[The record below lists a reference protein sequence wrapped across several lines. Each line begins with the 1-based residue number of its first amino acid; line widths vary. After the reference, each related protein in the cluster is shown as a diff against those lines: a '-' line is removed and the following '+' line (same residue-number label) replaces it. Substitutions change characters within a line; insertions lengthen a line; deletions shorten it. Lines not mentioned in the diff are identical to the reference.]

1 MALKS
6 LRDLYIEELRELY
19 SAEHQNLQAL
29 QKMVIVAN
37 QPQLKT
43 VLMKH
48 MDQTREQIQRLDRIF
63 EQLGVRSRGR
73 TCVGMHGLIKESRE
87 RLKQKKNP
95 AVLDA
100 GLISAAQRVEHYEM
114 AAYES
119 AHMLSERLGFSDAA
133 DALER
138 TIEEEEDADRELSVI
153 ALTMVDPQADPST
166 PRYGPGYYRDQ
177 GIQEGPIPPAG

>member
-6 LRDLYIEELRELY
+6 LRDLYIDELRDLH
-19 SAEHQNLQAL
+19 SAEQQNLKAL
-29 QKMVIVAN
+29 QTMVVAAN

-43 VLMKH
+43 VLMRH
-48 MDQTREQIQRLDRIF
+48 MDQTREQIERLDRIF
-63 EQLGVRSRGR
+63 KELRVKPQGK
-73 TCVGMHGLIKESRE
+73 TCTGMHGLVEEGKK

-138 TIEEEEDADRELSVI
+138 TIEEEENADRELSVI
-153 ALTMVDPQADPST
+153 ALTMVDPQADPAT

-177 GIQEGPIPPAG
+177 RIEE